1 MKKKSKVIIASSVL
15 AAGAIATTTALII
28 PSMLKK
34 ETQNITIETKD
45 IKNPIIMDQNNNLDS
60 NVKIDSKPI
69 TEVEKTEEKLP
80 QVVSDRPAIETFRKF
95 ELSFEKLNEDSKG
108 KAGFYFEDTNGKLYN
123 KVFASF
129 GDKVYFKVQMND
141 KNNLTLTDLR
151 VYVNDNEAWSLGVYH
166 VEGDQYMIQMPSED
180 SDWAKEL
187 TSDSVITFKAYFGPA
202 KINDWV
208 YHFNS
213 RTYAMEIKE
222 EGFVF
227 DDVKNEGHRIV
238 ALEGEQTYIQPTQFR
253 VYLNNFNIKIRDL
266 TIPKG
271 TQLMFINQPEYS
283 NTLDNRK
290 APIIDL
296 EGGYRQMNE
305 QLKIEGAVG
314 RYGDVEYS
322 KAMQA
327 ACGLAVILGSEDMDW
342 DWINKVK

>member
-1 MKKKSKVIIASSVL
+1 MKKKNKVIILSSVL
-15 AAGAIATTTALII
+15 ATGAIAATAAIVPSVLKNKGSKVNNTII
-28 PSMLKK
+28 
-34 ETQNITIETKD
+34 NTIETKD
-45 IKNPIIMDQNNNLDS
+45 IKNPIITNEQ
-60 NVKIDSKPI
+60 
-69 TEVEKTEEKLP
+69 EEKLP
-80 QVVSDRPAIETFRKF
+80 PVVSNKPVEESFRKF
-95 ELSFEKLNEDSKG
+95 ELSFEKLNEESKG
-108 KAGFYFEDTNGKLYN
+108 KAGFYFENNGELYN
-123 KVFASF
+123 KVLASF
-129 GDKVYFKVQMND
+129 DDKVYFKVQMND

-151 VYVNDNEAWSLGVYH
+151 VYVNNNEAWSLGVYH

-187 TSDSVITFKAYFGPA
+187 TQDSVITFKAYFGPA

-296 EGGYRQMNE
+296 EGGYRKMNE

-327 ACGLAVILGSEDMDW
+327 ACGLPVILGSEDMDW
-342 DWINKVK
+342 DWINKAK

>member
-1 MKKKSKVIIASSVL
+1 MKNKNKVIILSSVL
-15 AAGAIATTTALII
+15 ATGAIAATAAIV
-28 PSMLKK
+28 PSVLKNK
-34 ETQNITIETKD
+34 GSKVNNTINTIETKD
-45 IKNPIIMDQNNNLDS
+45 IKNPIITNEQ
-60 NVKIDSKPI
+60 
-69 TEVEKTEEKLP
+69 EEKLP
-80 QVVSDRPAIETFRKF
+80 PVVSNKPTEESFRKF
-95 ELSFEKLNEDSKG
+95 ELSFEKLNEQSKG
-108 KAGFYFEDTNGKLYN
+108 KAGFYFENTNGELYN
-123 KVFASF
+123 KVLASF
-129 GDKVYFKVQMND
+129 DDKVYFKVQMND
-141 KNNLTLTDLR
+141 KSNLTLTDLR
-151 VYVNDNEAWSLGVYH
+151 VYVNNNEAWSLGVYH

-187 TSDSVITFKAYFGPA
+187 TKDSVITFKAYFGPA

-327 ACGLAVILGSEDMDW
+327 ACGLPVILGSEDMDW

>member
-1 MKKKSKVIIASSVL
+1 MKKKTTVIILSSVL
-15 AAGAIATTTALII
+15 AIGAVAATAAIVPSVLKNKGSKVNNTII
-28 PSMLKK
+28 
-34 ETQNITIETKD
+34 NTIETKD
-45 IKNPIIMDQNNNLDS
+45 IKNPIITNEQ
-60 NVKIDSKPI
+60 
-69 TEVEKTEEKLP
+69 EEKLP
-80 QVVSDRPAIETFRKF
+80 PVVSNKPVEESFRKF
-95 ELSFEKLNEDSKG
+95 ELSFEKLNEESKG
-108 KAGFYFEDTNGKLYN
+108 KAGFYFENNGELYN
-123 KVFASF
+123 KVLASF
-129 GDKVYFKVQMND
+129 DDKVYFKVQMND

-151 VYVNDNEAWSLGVYH
+151 VFVNENEAWSLGVYH
-166 VEGDQYMIQMPSED
+166 VEGDQYVIQMPSED

-187 TSDSVITFKAYFGPA
+187 TSESVITFKAYFGPA

-296 EGGYRQMNE
+296 EGGYRKMNE

>member
-1 MKKKSKVIIASSVL
+1 MKKKNKVIILSSVL
-15 AAGAIATTTALII
+15 ATGAIAATAAIVPSVLKNKGSKVNNTII
-28 PSMLKK
+28 
-34 ETQNITIETKD
+34 NTIETKD
-45 IKNPIIMDQNNNLDS
+45 IKNPIITNKQ
-60 NVKIDSKPI
+60 
-69 TEVEKTEEKLP
+69 EEKLP
-80 QVVSDRPAIETFRKF
+80 PVVTNKPTEESFRKF
-95 ELSFEKLNEDSKG
+95 ELSFEKLNEESKG
-108 KAGFYFEDTNGKLYN
+108 KASFYFENTNGELYN
-123 KVFASF
+123 KVLASF
-129 GDKVYFKVQMND
+129 DDKVYFKVQMND
-141 KNNLTLTDLR
+141 KSNLTLTDLR
-151 VYVNDNEAWSLGVYH
+151 VYVNNNEAWSLGVYH

-187 TSDSVITFKAYFGPA
+187 TQDSAITFKAYFGPA

-327 ACGLAVILGSEDMDW
+327 ACGLPVILDYEDMDW

>member
-1 MKKKSKVIIASSVL
+1 MKKKNKVIILSSVL
-15 AAGAIATTTALII
+15 ATGAIAATAAIV
-28 PSMLKK
+28 PSVLKNK
-34 ETQNITIETKD
+34 GSKVNNTINTIETKD
-45 IKNPIIMDQNNNLDS
+45 IKNPS
-60 NVKIDSKPI
+60 I
-69 TEVEKTEEKLP
+69 TNEQEEKLP
-80 QVVSDRPAIETFRKF
+80 PVVSNKPVEESFRKF
-95 ELSFEKLNEDSKG
+95 ELSFEKLNEESKG
-108 KAGFYFEDTNGKLYN
+108 KAGFYFENTNGELYN
-123 KVFASF
+123 KVLASF
-129 GDKVYFKVQMND
+129 DDKVYFKVQMND
-141 KNNLTLTDLR
+141 KSNLTLTDLR

-327 ACGLAVILGSEDMDW
+327 ACGLPVILGSEDMDW
-342 DWINKVK
+342 DWINKAK

>member
-1 MKKKSKVIIASSVL
+1 MKKKNKVIILSSVL
-15 AAGAIATTTALII
+15 ATGAIAATAAIVPSVLIKNKGSKVNNTI
-28 PSMLKK
+28 
-34 ETQNITIETKD
+34 NTIETKD
-45 IKNPIIMDQNNNLDS
+45 IKNPIITNKQ
-60 NVKIDSKPI
+60 
-69 TEVEKTEEKLP
+69 EEKLP
-80 QVVSDRPAIETFRKF
+80 PVVTNKPTEESFRKF
-95 ELSFEKLNEDSKG
+95 ELSFEKLNEQSKG
-108 KAGFYFEDTNGKLYN
+108 KAGFYFENTNGELYN
-123 KVFASF
+123 KVLASF
-129 GDKVYFKVQMND
+129 DDKVYFKVQMND
-141 KNNLTLTDLR
+141 KSNLTLTDLR

-187 TSDSVITFKAYFGPA
+187 TPDSVITFKAYFGPA
-202 KINDWV
+202 KINDWL

-327 ACGLAVILGSEDMDW
+327 ACGLPVILGSEDMDW